1 MRRRD
6 ISRLYESIGHE
17 APADSDDINLRR
29 ASGKH
34 GVEPQPC

>member
-1 MRRRD
+1 MYRVCT
-6 ISRLYESIGHE
+6 EGVGHD

-29 ASGKH
+29 PSGKH